1 MEDVMKKITVFLI
14 LGALLATMTAC
25 GSRSGAEDPTAGQT
39 ESTKDPAE
47 GSTAATSESASGT
60 SQAQDPSGEEDGWS
74 PEMTQVREAVVE
86 ELGEDYWPNSPITS
100 DYLESSY
107 GITSD
112 LYEDYMGEM
121 PAISVNVDTLLIIK
135 AKSDKVEE
143 VEDLLYDYYDRQVNA
158 AVQYPMNLEKVQ
170 AARVQRI
177 GDYVCYVQLG
187 GPAVDEG
194 DTEDKIQKCQ
204 AQNDHVIEILSQQL
218 PQE

>member
-1 MEDVMKKITVFLI
+1 MKKITVFLI

-177 GDYVCYVQLG
+177 GNYVCYVQLG

>member
-1 MEDVMKKITVFLI
+1 MKKITVFLI